1 MKPIIFLPPA
11 EEEMLEAASYYESKA
26 ENLGRRYIF
35 EIERS
40 KNIIINNPELYPILK
55 YNIRRCIVR
64 RFPYGILYK
73 IDPKEIVIVAIMH
86 LNRKPDYWLNRIKNL

>member
-26 ENLGRRYIF
+26 KNLGRRLIS

-40 KNIIINNPELYPILK
+40 NNIINDNPELYPVLK
-55 YNIRRCIVR
+55 YDIRRCIVR

-73 IDPKEIVIVAIMH
+73 NDPKEIIVIAIMH
-86 LNRKPDYWLNRIKNL
+86 LHRKPDYWLDRMKNL

>member
-26 ENLGRRYIF
+26 ENLGRRYIS

-40 KNIIINNPELYPILK
+40 KNIIINNPKLYPILK
-55 YNIRRCIVR
+55 YDIRRCIVR
-64 RFPYGILYK
+64 CFPYGILYK
-73 IDPKEIVIVAIMH
+73 IDPEEIVIIAIMH
-86 LNRKPDYWLNRIKNL
+86 LHRKPDYWLNRIKNL